1 MAWELSIVHPNG
13 HRLGRPKE
21 VMAALSGALPELEWV
36 ELPPLLEEIQG
47 QPDHPLHKVLPGWSA
62 EQRRRAGLPRTV
74 GSFEGEGFSLEVYG
88 LEEDPIEDFY
98 IDVHGDGDPTPTLRL
113 LKTRT
118 RWAVKELATDRFL
131 DETQLRER
139 WAAFL
144 DRRRRTE

>member
-1 MAWELSIVHPNG
+1 
-13 HRLGRPKE
+13 
-21 VMAALSGALPELEWV
+21 
-36 ELPPLLEEIQG
+36 
-47 QPDHPLHKVLPGWSA
+47 
-62 EQRRRAGLPRTV
+62 V